1 MVQIFQECCNY
12 YGYVTHHNP
21 KSTFGTCIHRGQLQT
36 YPTSGFIQ
44 LRGRERT
51 ANRGQAYFFY
61 ATPVIAHFPI
71 SSIRAFLLPFIA
83 KQSRMPRIAVDAERP
98 ASMPEESVH
107 NDFYAQVLICR
118 CLTLA
123 LRNSEPSYLAC

>member
-1 MVQIFQECCNY
+1 MDMLHIIIRNQHLVHVYTAASYRHTRRPVLYSCAAENALQI
-12 YGYVTHHNP
+12 VARLT
-21 KSTFGTCIHRGQLQT
+21 
-36 YPTSGFIQ
+36 
-44 LRGRERT
+44 
-51 ANRGQAYFFY
+51 FFY